1 MATSGEISFYV
12 DTLLVETALAEPH
25 FYKKAGF
32 IADALSRIKEYL
44 SSKIDRDHPVA
55 SVLNLLAPAAISM
68 LFSSMGFGKFGL
80 LLGFLTTVFHVDVAG
95 MIKSLYEKVKE
106 MISGGQKVTSG
117 QVDQSVTETIREHL
131 TPSTTQEAEE
141 GYQTMQQKHQ
151 PSLADDGKVY
161 SSLELMH
168 TAKMV
173 SLALIEY
180 ERQNM
185 RLTKEADK
193 SSFLRSFS
201 GTKAQGTSLLGK
213 ILGWIFKFVL
223 TAAGLITVGAIVEH
237 FTGQQSGE
245 PAEAAPSGPVS
256 TQTKYH
262 PLSNGTVPNQVPI
275 PNTPQNIEDMLIQFA
290 KDTYSGLDGKEA
302 LIKSTPGF
310 QYVKEKIAWQN
321 VYNPG
326 SRTIIIPPIFSS
338 KKQMVD
344 YFIDEVAVADKA

>member
-12 DTLLVETALAEPH
+12 DTLLVETALAEPYL
-25 FYKKAGF
+25 YKKAGF

-44 SSKIDRDHPVA
+44 SSKIDKENPVS

-106 MISGGQKVTSG
+106 MISGGQKVSTG
-117 QVDQSVTETIREHL
+117 QIDQSVQETIQSFL
-131 TPSTTQEAEE
+131 QPSTTQEAEQ
-141 GYQTMQQKHQ
+141 GYQTLQQQQHS
-151 PSLADDGKVY
+151 SLADDGKVY
-161 SSLELMH
+161 SSLELLH
-168 TAKMV
+168 SAKIIN
-173 SLALIEY
+173 LALIEY

-185 RLTKEADK
+185 RLIKEADR
-193 SSFLRSFS
+193 SSFLKGFS

-223 TAAGLITVGAIVEH
+223 TAAGLITAGAIAEH
-237 FTGQQSGE
+237 FMGGGGGQSE
-245 PAEAAPSGPVS
+245 PEAPSGPVS
-256 TQTKYH
+256 TQTKYR
-262 PLSNGTVPNQVPI
+262 PLSNGPIPNQIPI
-275 PNTPQNIEDMLIQFA
+275 SNTPQNIEDMLIQFA
-290 KDTYSGLDGKEA
+290 KDTYSGLDGKESI
-302 LIKSTPGF
+302 IKSTPGF

-344 YFIDEVAVADKA
+344 YFIDEVAQRDI

>member
-1 MATSGEISFYV
+1 MATSGEIRFYV
-12 DTLLVETALAEPH
+12 DTLLVETALAEPYL
-25 FYKKAGF
+25 YKKAGF

-44 SSKIDRDHPVA
+44 ASKIDKENPVS

-80 LLGFLTTVFHVDVAG
+80 LLGFLTTVFHVNVAG

-106 MISGGQKVTSG
+106 MISGGQKVSAG
-117 QVDQSVTETIREHL
+117 QIDQSVQETIQSFSQ
-131 TPSTTQEAEE
+131 PSTTQEAEE
-141 GYQTMQQKHQ
+141 GYQSYRQQQ

-161 SSLELMH
+161 SSLELLH
-168 TAKMV
+168 SAKMIN
-173 SLALIEY
+173 LALIEY

-185 RLTKEADK
+185 RLVKEADR
-193 SSFLRSFS
+193 SSFLKNFS

-223 TAAGLITVGAIVEH
+223 TAAGLITAGAIVEH
-237 FTGQQSGE
+237 FMGGGGQSE
-245 PAEAAPSGPVS
+245 PETPSGPVS

-262 PLSNGTVPNQVPI
+262 LVGNSPVPNQMPI
-275 PNTPQNIEDMLIQFA
+275 SNTPQNIEDMLIQFA
-290 KDTYSGLDGKEA
+290 KDTYSGLDGKES

-310 QYVKEKIAWQN
+310 QYVKEKVAWQN

-344 YFIDEVAVADKA
+344 YFIDEVAAADKA